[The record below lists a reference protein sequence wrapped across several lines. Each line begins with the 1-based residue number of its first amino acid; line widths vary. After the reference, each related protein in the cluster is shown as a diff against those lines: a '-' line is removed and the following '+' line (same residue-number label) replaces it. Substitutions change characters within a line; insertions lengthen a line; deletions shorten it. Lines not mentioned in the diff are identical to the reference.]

1 MADRT
6 RLTSFRA
13 SEDMD
18 SDLRDIERRF
28 QEGEYGE
35 IVFRLNRTK
44 AATAGEDNVRRDM
57 NTLANQLESR
67 GMEPWPG
74 EDLVTLDWSNRRISI
89 RFVQTR
95 TPSSMYRTPAF
106 IGFALVGARGAAAA
120 APIIARGGTMAWIIS
135 RFGVFART
143 VGAKFAA
150 IGGRITKSNA
160 IALAGTGLLI
170 WSLIDVGSLVEV
182 FKWIGKKAGG
192 FAKDLLGTPLLLGF
206 GVLAVGLVLMSRGR

>member
-13 SEDMD
+13 TEDMD
-18 SDLRDIERRF
+18 SDLSAIERRF

-35 IVFRLNRTK
+35 VVFRLDRTK
-44 AATAGEDNVRRDM
+44 ATTAGEDNVRRDM

-67 GMEPWPG
+67 GLESWPG
-74 EDLVTLDWSNRRISI
+74 EDLVTLDWSNRKISI

-95 TPSSMYRTPAF
+95 TPSSMYQTPAF
-106 IGFALVGARGAAAA
+106 IGFALVGARTAAAT
-120 APIIARGGTMAWIIS
+120 APIVARGGVMRWII
-135 RFGVFART
+135 GLAKT

-150 IGGRITKSNA
+150 IAGRITRSNA

-182 FKWIGKKAGG
+182 FKWTGKKAGG
-192 FAKDLLGTPLLLGF
+192 LAKDLIGTPLLLGF
-206 GVLAVGLVLMSRGR
+206 GVLAVGVVLMSRGK